1 MSEKKKAALIILDGW
16 GYGAKDAS
24 DAIYNANT
32 TCMDGLH
39 ASVPHATLR
48 TDGNHVGLPEGQMG
62 NSEVGHMNIG
72 AGRIVFQ
79 DLLRINN
86 AIADGSFHHEAV
98 LQDALNLAKE
108 EGRRLHIMG
117 LVSKGGVHSQQEHL
131 HEIVDAAE
139 NAGLEN
145 VFIHAFTDG
154 RDTLPKMAAEY
165 VGDLEKHLVGKSAVI
180 ATVHGRYYAM
190 DRDMRMERVAKT
202 WNLLCKTSEEVDAPE
217 YINAVEG
224 IEDSYSEGVT
234 DEFIIPFR
242 VSGVSG
248 EIRPNDVVIC
258 FNFRTDRC
266 RQISSAL
273 TQKDVSDYGMHVMDV
288 HYVTMTNYDE
298 KFEGVSVIYDK
309 PNLKK
314 TLGEII
320 SSSGRSQLRIAE
332 TEKYPHVTFFFNG
345 GNEVP
350 FEGENR
356 LMANSPK
363 VATYDLQ
370 PEMSAEK
377 LVELVLPEMEAD
389 RADFIC
395 LNFAN
400 PDMVGHTGVYEAIVK
415 AVETTDNCLS
425 QVLEAGLKQGYNFV
439 VIADHGNADMATNP
453 DGSPHTAHTTN
464 PVPVLVITERDIEV
478 RDGILADVAPTILD
492 LMGIEQSEEM
502 TGSSLI

>member
-1 MSEKKKAALIILDGW
+1 MADKNKAALIILDGW
-16 GYGAKDAS
+16 GYGAKDES
-24 DAIYNANT
+24 DAIFNANT
-32 TCMDGLH
+32 PCMDNLH
-39 ASVPHATLR
+39 ASNPHATLR

-72 AGRIVFQ
+72 AGRIVYQ

-86 AIADGSFHHEAV
+86 AIADGSFHSEPV
-98 LQDALNLAKE
+98 LQHAFSKAL
-108 EGRRLHIMG
+108 EGRRLHLMG
-117 LVSKGGVHSQQEHL
+117 LVSPGGVHSQQEHL
-131 HEIVDAAE
+131 HQLVTAAQ
-139 NAGLEN
+139 NTGIKD
-145 VFIHAFTDG
+145 VVIHAFTDG
-154 RDTLPKMAAEY
+154 RDTLPKMASQYISE
-165 VGDLEKHLVGKSAVI
+165 LENHIAGTNAHI
-180 ATVHGRYYAM
+180 ATVHGRYYSM
-190 DRDMRMERVAKT
+190 DRDMRMERIAKS
-202 WNLLCKTSEEVDAPE
+202 WDILCNESSDTLEFAS
-217 YINAVEG
+217 AVEG
-224 IEDSYSEGVT
+224 IESSYSKGVT

-242 VSGVSG
+242 VKGVEG
-248 EIRPNDVVIC
+248 QIRTHDVVIC

-266 RQISSAL
+266 RQITSAL
-273 TQKDVSDYGMHVMDV
+273 TQRSYKEHGLNPIDL

-298 KFEGVSVIYDK
+298 KFSGVEVIYDK
-309 PNLKK
+309 PNLAH
-314 TLGEII
+314 TLGEVI
-320 SSSGRSQLRIAE
+320 SSVGRTQLRIAE

-345 GNEVP
+345 GRETP

-356 LMANSPK
+356 LMAHSPK

-377 LVELVLPEMEAD
+377 LVDIVIPEMNAN

-400 PDMVGHTGVYEAIVK
+400 PDMVGHTGVFEAIVK

-425 QVLEAGLKQGYNFV
+425 KVLEAGLSSGYEFV
-439 VIADHGNADMATNP
+439 IIADHGNADKAINP

-464 PVPVLVITERDIEV
+464 PVPIIVVSSREIEV

-492 LMGIEQSEEM
+492 LMGIEKPSEM